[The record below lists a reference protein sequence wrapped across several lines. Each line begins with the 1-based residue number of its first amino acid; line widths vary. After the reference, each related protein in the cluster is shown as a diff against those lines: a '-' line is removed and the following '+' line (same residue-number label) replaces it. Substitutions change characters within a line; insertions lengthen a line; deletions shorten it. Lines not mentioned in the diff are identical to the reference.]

1 MLITLKIYYNKYNLK
16 YTDFTRALYS
26 SQILVVTFFT
36 FTSQGRKY
44 MFRLNKSHFKKHDR
58 YDRSLYRIQR
68 VNAVAIEEKNHP
80 QPSS

>member
-1 MLITLKIYYNKYNLK
+1 
-16 YTDFTRALYS
+16 
-26 SQILVVTFFT
+26 
-36 FTSQGRKY
+36 

-68 VNAVAIEEKNHP
+68 VNAVAIEEKYHP